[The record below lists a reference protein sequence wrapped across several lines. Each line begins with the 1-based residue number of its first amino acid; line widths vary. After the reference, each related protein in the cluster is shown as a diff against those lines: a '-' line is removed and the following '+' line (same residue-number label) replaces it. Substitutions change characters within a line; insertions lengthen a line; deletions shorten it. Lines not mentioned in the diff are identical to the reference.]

1 MNLPSAASIPGSQ
14 IKKYRIYFTCLNFN
28 KHRANRKGP
37 VMLYLKQYISVS
49 NTEIK
54 HKVLQFCSQK
64 KIQSCS
70 ISCKRILF
78 SQEMFIKFEL
88 KLSIKS

>member
-14 IKKYRIYFTCLNFN
+14 VKKYRLYFTCLNFN

-64 KIQSCS
+64 
-70 ISCKRILF
+70 RFRFVAFPVNVFYF